1 MSLEVIM
8 EELGQSLLELIG
20 GMGAAIIIVG
30 LLSYVT
36 SF

>member
-8 EELGQSLLELIG
+8 EELGQALLEIIG
-20 GMGAAIIIVG
+20 GIGAATILIW

-36 SF
+36 GF